1 MAYPVQATISISPV
15 KGGFIVVYPQFVE
28 GEEYP
33 VQVQEVV
40 TTVGKAMRVA
50 KAAVEEFSLVKKDAA
65 DAE

>member
-1 MAYPVQATISISPV
+1 MAPFQASVTITCA
-15 KGGFIVVYPQFVE
+15 KGGFIVAYPQAVD

-33 VQVQEVV
+33 FMVQEVV

-50 KAAVEEFSLVKKDAA
+50 KAAVEEFSLVVKSKE